1 VETKRHCLK
10 RLGERVTACTFERQV
25 VELHVRVAVLN
36 RFSQLGRPQ
45 TVSVAAV
52 AGFRQGLRSWRPIA
66 GLCSRAGPRRSAQ
79 YCRSPHR
86 LWSVSPRCA
95 VSGRTDVVMKLF
107 GPDKPTRLV
116 AKDDDSG
123 QSINARIAHRLSSG
137 RYWVQIRHHHLGGG
151 TGDCSIKVRMTW
163 S

>member
-1 VETKRHCLK
+1 MASDRGFVQQSRAAPICAVLQIAPSA
-10 RLGERVTACTFERQV
+10 LVGVTA
-25 VELHVRVAVLN
+25 
-36 RFSQLGRPQ
+36 
-45 TVSVAAV
+45 
-52 AGFRQGLRSWRPIA
+52 
-66 GLCSRAGPRRSAQ
+66 LC
-79 YCRSPHR
+79 
-86 LWSVSPRCA
+86 W

-116 AKDDDSG
+116 AKDDNSG
-123 QSINARIAHRLSSG
+123 QSTNARIARRLSPG